1 MGFLLW
7 HAMKD
12 INSGPLELDWFD
24 LSKIQENGIK
34 AAVAVLVMYLG
45 QMATQVDAFYLPL
58 LTAAGLLLGDFG
70 TKVNAGWPLTKEQWW
85 SLGRLSLFSLAG
97 LAVAFLPVIVPA
109 LNLGPW
115 AGIVSVALPVV
126 IDAIRRWMR
135 DNRPPDLPPV
145 DPAEHVD
152 VFPRLL
158 AASVAV
164 LCLCGAA
171 QAAGVKA
178 IINGPTTGV
187 AGELLTLDA
196 SASEGK
202 DVKYLWRSS
211 LDAPGRKL
219 FEACG
224 EGKKCRINSLPG
236 TWVYALVVYNSEDA
250 DLLFWTVTVP
260 GATPPL
266 PPSPNPPQPV
276 PPEPLPKPPE
286 PPAPAPPSP
295 PPTPPAPV
303 IPEGKFGITKPLI
316 QWIGN
321 VTTATRAAEAAS
333 LAGKL
338 EAFRA
343 KIDSQSVSGSIA
355 IALGLKA
362 ALSEGLGSAYAAWQV
377 PVGVPFTAKLKEVYG
392 AGMLGSDA
400 DWSAFVGEVLVA
412 LRAAK

>member
-1 MGFLLW
+1 
-7 HAMKD
+7 MKD

-34 AAVAVLVMYLG
+34 AAVATLILWLG
-45 QMATQVDAFYLPL
+45 QLSVQNPDSTYLPL
-58 LTAAGLLLGDFG
+58 ISAALLILTNFAAAIGKD
-70 TKVNAGWPLTKEQWW
+70 WPLNKEQWW
-85 SLGRLSLFSLAG
+85 SLGRISLFSVLSTVLTYLPLLAG
-97 LAVAFLPVIVPA
+97 FDFGIWNGIAPAVLTV
-109 LNLGPW
+109 L
-115 AGIVSVALPVV
+115 S
-126 IDAIRRWMR
+126 DAIRRWMR
-135 DNRPPDLPPV
+135 DNRPPELPPT
-145 DPAEHVD
+145 DDAELPS
-152 VFPRLL
+152 VFPRIL

-171 QAAGVKA
+171 QGAGVKA

-260 GATPPL
+260 GATPPI

-286 PPAPAPPSP
+286 PTPPAPV

-316 QWIGN
+316 EWIGK
-321 VTTATRAAEAAS
+321 VTTSTRAVEAAS

-338 EAFRA
+338 EAFKA

-400 DWSAFVGEVLVA
+400 EWSAFVGEVLVA
-412 LRAAK
+412 LRAVK